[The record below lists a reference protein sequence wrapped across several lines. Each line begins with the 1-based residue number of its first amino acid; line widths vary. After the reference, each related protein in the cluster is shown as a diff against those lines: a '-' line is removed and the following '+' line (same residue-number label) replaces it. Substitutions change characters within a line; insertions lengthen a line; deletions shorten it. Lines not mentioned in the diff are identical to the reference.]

1 MTKAKLYMDSTCFID
16 MAKNAVGTL
25 PKTLD
30 NDVWFCKKL
39 LEAHRDGEI
48 EVFTAILTIAEC
60 QHADG
65 FCDDRVQRLFKSIL
79 TSGQFV
85 FLVQDTVIIAD
96 RARKLRWTDNLAFKG
111 ADSLHI
117 ASALEMGCS
126 EFMTTDGDILSR
138 AKEVVKL
145 GIRII
150 HPHET
155 SLLPGKYRQG
165 IVPGLLP
172 EAT

>member
-1 MTKAKLYMDSTCFID
+1 MIKPKVYMDSTCFID
-16 MAKNAVGTL
+16 MAKKAVGVL
-25 PKTLD
+25 PETRD
-30 NDVWFCKKL
+30 DDVWFCKKL
-39 LEAHRDGEI
+39 LEAHRDSQI
-48 EVFTAILTIAEC
+48 QIFTAILTIAEC

-65 FCDDRVQRLFKSIL
+65 IYNTNVQKLFKSML

-96 RARKLRWTDNLAFKG
+96 KARNLKWTHDLPFKG

-126 EFMTTDGDILSR
+126 EFLTTDDRILSR
-138 AKEVVKL
+138 AEEILRL
-145 GIRII
+145 GIRVI

-155 SLLPGKYRQG
+155 SLLPDEYRQG
-165 IVPGLLP
+165 ALLP
-172 EAT
+172 SS

>member
-1 MTKAKLYMDSTCFID
+1 MDSTCFID

-25 PKTLD
+25 PKGLD

-39 LEAHRDGEI
+39 LEAHRNREI
-48 EVFTAILTIAEC
+48 DVFTAVLTIAEC

-65 FCDDRVQRLFKSIL
+65 ICDDKVQRLFKSIL

-96 RARKLRWTDNLAFKG
+96 RARNLRWTHNLAFRG

-126 EFMTTDGDILSR
+126 EFITTDGIVLSR
-138 AKEVVKL
+138 AKETAKL

-155 SLLPGKYRQG
+155 LLLPDEYRQG
-165 IVPGLLP
+165 IVPGLIP
-172 EAT
+172 QSS

>member
-1 MTKAKLYMDSTCFID
+1 
-16 MAKNAVGTL
+16 MAKNAVGRL
-25 PKTLD
+25 PRTLD

-39 LEAHRDGEI
+39 LEAHRHGEI
-48 EVFTAILTIAEC
+48 EIFTAILTVAGC

-65 FCDDRVQRLFKSIL
+65 ICDDKVQRLFKSIL

-96 RARKLRWTDNLAFKG
+96 KARSLRWTYNPTFKE

-126 EFMTTDGDILSR
+126 EFLTNDDSILSR
-138 AKEVVKL
+138 TKEAVKL
-145 GIRII
+145 GLRMI

-155 SLLPGKYRQG
+155 SLLPDEYRQE

-172 EAT
+172 KSS

>member
-1 MTKAKLYMDSTCFID
+1 MDSTCFID
-16 MAKNAVGTL
+16 MAKNAVGNL
-25 PKTLD
+25 PKRLD

-39 LEAHRDGEI
+39 LEAHRDGEVQI
-48 EVFTAILTIAEC
+48 FTAILTIAEC

-65 FCDDRVQRLFKSIL
+65 ICDDKVQRLFKSML

-96 RARKLRWTDNLAFKG
+96 RARNLRWTHNLAFKG

-126 EFMTTDGDILSR
+126 EFMTTDGPVLSR
-138 AKEVVKL
+138 SKEVVKL
-145 GIRII
+145 GISII

-155 SLLPGKYRQG
+155 SRLPDEYRQG

-172 EAT
+172 GPS

>member
-1 MTKAKLYMDSTCFID
+1 MIKSKLYMDSTCFID

-25 PKTLD
+25 PDGLN

-39 LEAHRDGEI
+39 LEAHRDGKI
-48 EVFTAILTIAEC
+48 EVFTAVLTIAEC

-65 FCDDRVQRLFKSIL
+65 ICDEKVQRLFKSLL

-85 FLVQDTVIIAD
+85 FLVQDTPIIAD
-96 RARKLRWTDNLAFKG
+96 RARNLRWTYKLAFKG

-126 EFMTTDGDILSR
+126 EFVTSDEDILSH
-138 AKEVVKL
+138 ANEALKL

-155 SLLPGKYRQG
+155 SILPDEYRQG

-172 EAT
+172 KS

>member
-1 MTKAKLYMDSTCFID
+1 MDSTCFID
-16 MAKNAVGTL
+16 MAKNSVGTL
-25 PKTLD
+25 PKTSD

-39 LEAHRDGEI
+39 LEAHRDGEVQ
-48 EVFTAILTIAEC
+48 VFTAILTIAEC
-60 QHADG
+60 QHVDG
-65 FCDDRVQRLFKSIL
+65 VYDDKVQRLFKSIL

-85 FLVQDTVIIAD
+85 FLVQDTVVIAD
-96 RARKLRWTDNLAFKG
+96 KARNLRWTYNLAFKG

-117 ASALEMGCS
+117 ASSLEMGCS
-126 EFMTTDGDILSR
+126 EFVTNDKNILSR
-138 AKEVVKL
+138 AKVVVKL

-155 SLLPGKYRQG
+155 SLLPDEYRQG

-172 EAT
+172 EST